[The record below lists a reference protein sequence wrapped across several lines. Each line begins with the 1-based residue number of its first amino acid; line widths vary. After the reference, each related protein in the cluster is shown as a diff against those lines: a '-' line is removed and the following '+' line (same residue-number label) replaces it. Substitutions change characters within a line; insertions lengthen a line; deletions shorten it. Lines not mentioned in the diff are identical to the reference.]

1 MLIGEFHYNID
12 EKGRLFLPS
21 ELRTE
26 LGSEVV
32 INRGI
37 EKCLYVYP
45 MEEWEKILQK
55 LSTLSFTKKSNR
67 EFSRMFLSGAYKRE
81 IDAKGRINLDKNLIE
96 YAGLK
101 RECVII
107 GVGERLELWDKQEWE
122 RYYDERRHLLEE
134 ISEGIDFDE

>member
-96 YAGLK
+96 YAGLQ

>member
-96 YAGLK
+96 YAGLQ

-122 RYYDERRHLLEE
+122 RYYEERRHLLEE

>member
-1 MLIGEFHYNID
+1 
-12 EKGRLFLPS
+12 
-21 ELRTE
+21 
-26 LGSEVV
+26 
-32 INRGI
+32 
-37 EKCLYVYP
+37 
-45 MEEWEKILQK
+45 
-55 LSTLSFTKKSNR
+55 
-67 EFSRMFLSGAYKRE
+67 MFLSGAYKRE

-96 YAGLK
+96 YAGLQ

>member
-1 MLIGEFHYNID
+1 MLIGEFRYNID
-12 EKGRLFLPS
+12 DKGRLFIPS
-21 ELRTE
+21 EFREE
-26 LGSEVV
+26 LGAEVV

-45 MEEWEKILQK
+45 MGEWEVILKK

-67 EFSRMFLSGAYKRE
+67 EFSRMFLSGAYRRE
-81 IDAKGRINLDKNLIE
+81 IDSKGRINLEKSLME
-96 YAGLK
+96 YAGLQT
-101 RECVII
+101 EVVII

-122 RYYDERRHLLEE
+122 RYYNERLHLLEE